1 MLAEVITIGDEILIG
16 QVVDTNAS
24 YIARE
29 LNKIGVATLRIT
41 SVLDESKHILKALQ
55 GAKGEV
61 QIVILTGGLGPTKD
75 DVTKQ
80 TFCDFFSD
88 TLVQDENVVA
98 NIKGLFK
105 MYNLNL
111 PLPAN
116 LQQAMVP
123 SKATVLMN
131 RHGTAPGMWM
141 EADGVVF
148 ISLPGVP
155 YEMKHLMQ
163 EEVLPRIAKKF
174 DRPYIYHKTL
184 LTYGLGESA
193 VADRIAAWEEA
204 LPENIKLGYLPSLGK
219 VRLRLSAQGE
229 NKREVEEEV
238 NTKMENLRELLSD
251 IAVGYEG
258 ETSIVERIGKILMAK
273 NNTLS
278 VAESCTGGK
287 IAAEITK
294 HPGVSSWFKGGVIPY
309 KTELKTKLLG
319 VPEAFIDKYNVVSI
333 EVAEAMAEQAC
344 RVLDSDFA
352 VATTGIAGPTQGDGI
367 DEVGTVYI
375 AVASPKGVFSEKFMF
390 GKDRFRVMEK
400 ATAKAFELLWKEIAK
415 I

>member
-344 RVLDSDFA
+344 HMLDSDFA

>member
-390 GKDRFRVMEK
+390 GRDRFRVMEK

>member
-1 MLAEVITIGDEILIG
+1 MLGEVITIGDEILIG

-29 LNKIGVATLRIT
+29 LDRIGVATLRIT

-98 NIKGLFK
+98 NIKALFK
-105 MYNLNL
+105 MYNLDL
-111 PLPAN
+111 PLAAN

-238 NTKMENLRELLSD
+238 NAKMENLRELLSD

-294 HPGVSSWFKGGVIPY
+294 HPGVSSWFKGGMIPY

>member
-1 MLAEVITIGDEILIG
+1 MLGEVITIGDEILIG

-29 LNKIGVATLRIT
+29 LDKIGVSTLRIT
-41 SVLDESKHILKALQ
+41 SVLDESKHILTALQ
-55 GAKGEV
+55 RAKEEV
-61 QIVILTGGLGPTKD
+61 QLVILTGGLGPTKD

-80 TFCDFFSD
+80 TLCNYFND
-88 TLVQDENVVA
+88 TLVQDALVVE
-98 NIKGLFK
+98 NIKALFK
-105 MYNLNL
+105 KYNLDL
-111 PLPAN
+111 PWPAN

-131 RHGTAPGMWM
+131 QHGTAPGMWM
-141 EADGVVF
+141 QREGVVF

-155 YEMKHLMQ
+155 YEMKHIMQ
-163 EEVLPRIAKKF
+163 DQVLPKIIEKF

-184 LTYGLGESA
+184 MTYGLGETG
-193 VADRIAAWEEA
+193 VAERIAKWEEA
-204 LPENIKLGYLPSLGK
+204 LPERLKLRYLPSLGK
-219 VRLRLSAQGE
+219 VRLRLSAQGNDKKE
-229 NKREVEEEV
+229 IEAEVDAQMDDLQ
-238 NTKMENLRELLSD
+238 KILSD
-251 IAVGYEG
+251 ITVGFEG
-258 ETSIVERIGKILMAK
+258 ETSIVERIAKILMTK
-273 NNTLS
+273 NKTLS
-278 VAESCTGGK
+278 LAESCTGGK

-319 VPEAFIDKYNVVSI
+319 VPEAFIEKYNVVSV
-333 EVAEAMAEQAC
+333 EVAEAMANHAC
-344 RVLDSDFA
+344 RVLDSDFSI
-352 VATTGIAGPTQGDGI
+352 ATTGIAGPTKGDGV

-375 AVASPKGVFSEKFMF
+375 AVASPNGVFSEKFMF
-390 GKDRFRVMEK
+390 GNDRFRVMEK

>member
-29 LNKIGVATLRIT
+29 LDKIGVSTLRIT
-41 SVLDESKHILKALQ
+41 SVLDESKHILTALQ
-55 GAKGEV
+55 RAKEEV
-61 QIVILTGGLGPTKD
+61 QLVILTGGLGPTKD

-80 TFCDFFSD
+80 TLCNYFND
-88 TLVQDENVVA
+88 TLVQDALVVE
-98 NIKGLFK
+98 NIKALFK
-105 MYNLNL
+105 KYNLDL
-111 PLPAN
+111 PWPAN

-131 RHGTAPGMWM
+131 QHGTAPGMWM
-141 EADGVVF
+141 QREGVVF

-155 YEMKHLMQ
+155 YEMKHIMQ
-163 EEVLPRIAKKF
+163 DQVLPKIIEKF

-184 LTYGLGESA
+184 MTYGLGETG
-193 VADRIAAWEEA
+193 VAERIAKWEEA
-204 LPENIKLGYLPSLGK
+204 LPERLKLGYLPSLGK
-219 VRLRLSAQGE
+219 VRLRLSAQGNDKKE
-229 NKREVEEEV
+229 IEAEVDAQMDDLQ
-238 NTKMENLRELLSD
+238 KILSD
-251 IAVGYEG
+251 ITVGFEG
-258 ETSIVERIGKILMAK
+258 ETSIVERIAKILMTK
-273 NNTLS
+273 NKTLS
-278 VAESCTGGK
+278 LAESCTGGK

-319 VPEAFIDKYNVVSI
+319 VPEAFIEKYNVVSV
-333 EVAEAMAEQAC
+333 EVAEAMANHAC
-344 RVLDSDFA
+344 RVLDSDFSI
-352 VATTGIAGPTQGDGI
+352 ATTGIAGPTKGDGV

-375 AVASPKGVFSEKFMF
+375 AVASPNGVFSEKFMF
-390 GKDRFRVMEK
+390 GNDRFRVMEK

>member
-29 LNKIGVATLRIT
+29 LDKIGVATLRIT

-204 LPENIKLGYLPSLGK
+204 LPENIKLGYQPSLGK

-319 VPEAFIDKYNVVSI
+319 VPEDFIDKYNVVSI

>member
-29 LNKIGVATLRIT
+29 LDKIGVATLRIT
-41 SVLDESKHILKALQ
+41 SVLDESKYILKALQ

-193 VADRIAAWEEA
+193 IADRIAAWEEA

>member
-29 LNKIGVATLRIT
+29 LDKIGVATLRIT